1 MKQSETT
8 PGVFALESD
17 SETSWGKAAK
27 LTYTSSGKTNN
38 SWYKAAIGYNHVKP
52 VYVGEGNSIYK
63 VTLKIKS
70 NKNELDKISPLVFT
84 CKSKNSDH
92 YTWSFAAS
100 TNPTSFNKDKGA
112 TTVSKTPTTENKWED
127 FTFYI
132 DFSLISET
140 VGSIPGND
148 KDNPKKFEDSSA
160 ADVASGF
167 DLRIYTNSNSTDAV
181 DPVNATIY
189 ISDVTMEP
197 YQE

>member
-1 MKQSETT
+1 M
-8 PGVFALESD
+8 
-17 SETSWGKAAK
+17 
-27 LTYTSSGKTNN
+27 
-38 SWYKAAIGYNHVKP
+38 
-52 VYVGEGNSIYK
+52 
-63 VTLKIKS
+63 
-70 NKNELDKISPLVFT
+70 FT